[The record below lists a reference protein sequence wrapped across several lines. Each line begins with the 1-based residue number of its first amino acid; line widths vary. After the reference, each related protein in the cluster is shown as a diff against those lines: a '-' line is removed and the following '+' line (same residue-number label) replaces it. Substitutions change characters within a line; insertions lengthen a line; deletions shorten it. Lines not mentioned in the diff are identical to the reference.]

1 MVSDKKDTT
10 KTSDVS
16 NNNLLEQYDP
26 TMSSE

>member
-10 KTSDVS
+10 KTSDIS